1 MVIDAN
7 ATIQTRMITQ
17 RNHVNAGITGSSEIG
32 FTKGHV
38 KVQILWYFN
47 KRLLQIQKPLK
58 FIFLNKEVCMS
69 ERERERQI
77 DRQTDRRTYRQTD
90 GRTYRQTKAI
100 FL

>member
-7 ATIQTRMITQ
+7 ATIETRMITQ
-17 RNHVNAGITGSSEIG
+17 RNHVYAGITGSSYIG

-58 FIFLNKEVCMS
+58 FIFLKKEVCLS
-69 ERERERQI
+69 ERER
-77 DRQTDRRTYRQTD
+77 DRQTDRQTD
-90 GRTYRQTKAI
+90 RQSDQSNVLIRKI
-100 FL
+100 